1 MMDQAAQFLRIV
13 RSEVLESIYLLAKR
27 DCKIHLQAQG
37 SRGSRRNRILY
48 LIKPCPRINSGFQF
62 RRCFEK
68 DQWTLLKNKG
78 ERKMTAKNGN
88 RLQHHLTAVKE
99 GKRCFE
105 NAFES
110 IARMILES
118 EIEKVV
124 VNGRTTY
131 DFTIF
136 RTGKKHIIG
145 IYDEINSFVS
155 FVKDAAEGGSSK
167 EMAFVLVGE
176 PGNGKTFF
184 VEFLCSMY
192 RSFLANEKNRKYT
205 FRFTNM
211 DRLGSYGKISTIE
224 SQTYEDP
231 MILAMNLFENP
242 DDNKTFLAKQI
253 GFSDKEIEQLYD
265 NYRPLGAC
273 SGYMWND
280 IINLADGNID
290 EMLKHIEI
298 IPVPMT
304 ESLGTIT
311 GKYPAKDK
319 ITSSAVDLL
328 GEESIQRLLHITD
341 TNNPYRFDLR
351 RGALARVAGGGIH
364 FSDEVFKN
372 KKDLVQV
379 YLGVIQNRV
388 IEIDGYKWPIDTLI
402 VATSNNS
409 EFNRFLSEKEEAP
422 IVDRCR
428 ICYVSHNTN
437 YKLQENL
444 TSYAIGNEAKT
455 TLDRKDLHRDP
466 NLNYATSVAVV
477 LTRLP
482 RSEKLTAIETMKLSA
497 GEVAGEK
504 SIKTLAEVIDTLNQD
519 PDITK
524 RFGQKGLGQRNLGRA
539 IQLLIESSET
549 NEGRCMFAYD
559 IYKTLERVVLDYV
572 TEVNDR
578 AKYLEDLKTAKGMYR
593 ERIMTEMFNAYM
605 DEPFAIRKDVM
616 NYVNMIIGIDAENL
630 GPDKMWKYKDPQTGE
645 LKALKVDERYIK
657 GVEERLGLKTEEQ
670 RETFRTSIRK
680 IYGQKIS
687 VDPNYDFMDNLE
699 LVKAVTDVRLKSD
712 IAGAGSLI
720 GALANRTNEENQKL
734 YDRMIDTMLNKLNYC
749 KTCAQKTIEYFCTQ
763 EDEN

>member
-1 MMDQAAQFLRIV
+1 MPKK
-13 RSEVLESIYLLAKR
+13 SI
-27 DCKIHLQAQG
+27 
-37 SRGSRRNRILY
+37 
-48 LIKPCPRINSGFQF
+48 
-62 RRCFEK
+62 
-68 DQWTLLKNKG
+68 TLH
-78 ERKMTAKNGN
+78 
-88 RLQHHLTAVKE
+88 QHMTAVKD
-99 GKRCFE
+99 GKLQFE
-105 NAFES
+105 NAFQGVS
-110 IARMILES
+110 RMILEN

-124 VNGRTTY
+124 VNGKTTY
-131 DFTIF
+131 DFKIF
-136 RTGKKHIIG
+136 RNGSKHVIG
-145 IYDEINSFVS
+145 MYDEINSFVS
-155 FVKDAAEGGSSK
+155 YVKDAAENGSSK

-184 VEFLCSMY
+184 VEFLATKY
-192 RSFLANEKNRKYT
+192 REFLAQEKNRKYT
-205 FRFTNM
+205 FKFLNL
-211 DRLGSYGKISTIE
+211 DNVGNYGKISTIE

-231 MILAMNLFENP
+231 AILAMNLFENS
-242 DDNKTFLAKQI
+242 DENRQYLAKQI
-253 GFSDKEIEQLYD
+253 GFSDKDIEKLYE

-273 SGYMWND
+273 SGYIWND
-280 IINLADGNID
+280 IRDHCNGNID
-290 EMLKHIEI
+290 EMLKFIEI
-298 IPVPMT
+298 TPVPLT
-304 ESLGTIT
+304 ESLGTVT

-364 FSDEVFKN
+364 FSDEIYKN

-379 YLGVIQNRV
+379 YLGVIQNRN
-388 IEIDGYKWPIDTLI
+388 IEIDGFKWPIDTLI

-409 EFNRFLSEKEEAP
+409 EFHRFLSEKEEAP

-437 YKLQENL
+437 YKLQKEL
-444 TSYAIGNEAKT
+444 TAYAIGSETRT
-455 TLDRKDLHRDP
+455 TLTREDLHQDP
-466 NLNYATSVAVV
+466 NLNYAASVASV
-477 LTRLP
+477 LSRLP
-482 RSEKLTAIETMKLSA
+482 RSEKLTPVETMKLAA

-519 PDITK
+519 PEIIN
-524 RFGQKGLGQRNLGRA
+524 RFGQKGMGQRNLGRA
-539 IQLLIESSET
+539 VQLLIESSET

-559 IYKTLERVVLDYV
+559 IFKALERIVLDYV
-572 TEVNDR
+572 TEANDR
-578 AKYLEDLKTAKGMYR
+578 AKYLEDLKTGKGLYR

-605 DEPFAIRKDVM
+605 DEPYAIRKDVM

-630 GPDKMWKYKDPQTGE
+630 GADKMWKYKDPQNNE
-645 LKALKVDERYIK
+645 LKALKIDERYINS
-657 GVEERLGLKTEEQ
+657 VEERLGLKTEEQ
-670 RETFRTSIRK
+670 RESFRTSIRK

-687 VDPNYDFMDNLE
+687 VDPDYDFMDNLE

-734 YDRMIDTMLNKLNYC
+734 YDRMIETMLKKLGYC

-763 EDEN
+763 EDEK

>member
-1 MMDQAAQFLRIV
+1 MAHKGNSKVAN
-13 RSEVLESIYLLAKR
+13 
-27 DCKIHLQAQG
+27 
-37 SRGSRRNRILY
+37 RNN
-48 LIKPCPRINSGFQF
+48 NSSF
-62 RRCFEK
+62 R
-68 DQWTLLKNKG
+68 
-78 ERKMTAKNGN
+78 
-88 RLQHHLTAVKE
+88 HHLTAVKE
-99 GKRCFE
+99 GKLCFE
-105 NAFES
+105 NAFQGV
-110 IARMILES
+110 ARMILKS
-118 EIEKVV
+118 KIEKISVK
-124 VNGRTTY
+124 GKATY
-131 DFTIF
+131 DFKIF
-136 RTGKKHIIG
+136 STGRKHIIG
-145 IYDEINSFVS
+145 MYDEINSFVS

-167 EMAFVLVGE
+167 EMAYVLVGE

-184 VEFLCSMY
+184 VEFLCSKY
-192 RSFLANEKNRKYT
+192 REFLAKETNRKYT
-205 FRFTNM
+205 FRFVNV
-211 DRLGSYGKISTIE
+211 DKIGSYGRIKNVE

-231 MILAMNLFENP
+231 MILAMNLFDIPDEN
-242 DDNKTFLAKQI
+242 KKFLLAKI
-253 GFSDKEIEQLYD
+253 GFSDKAVEDLYE

-273 SGYMWND
+273 SGYIWND
-280 IINLADGNID
+280 IRNYTGGDVN
-290 EMLKHIEI
+290 EMLKFVEI
-298 IPVPMT
+298 LPVPLI

-319 ITSSAVDLL
+319 ITSSSVDLL

-364 FSDEVFKN
+364 FSDEIFKN

-379 YLGVIQNRV
+379 YLGVIQNRNV
-388 IEIDGYKWPIDTLI
+388 EIDGFKWPIDTLI
-402 VATSNNS
+402 IATSNNS
-409 EFNRFLSEKEEAP
+409 EFNRFLAEKEEAP

-437 YKLQENL
+437 YKLQKGL
-444 TSYAIGNEAKT
+444 TSYAIGSESKT
-455 TLDRKDLHRDP
+455 TLSDEILHQDP
-466 NLNYATSVAVV
+466 NLNYATSVGVV
-477 LTRLP
+477 LSRFP
-482 RSEKLTAIETMKLSA
+482 RSEKLTAVETMKLAA

-539 IQLLIESSET
+539 IQLMLESSET
-549 NEGRCMFAYD
+549 NEGKCMFAND
-559 IYKTLERVVLDYV
+559 IFKAITRVILDYV
-572 TEVNDR
+572 TDANDR
-578 AKYLEDLKTAKGMYR
+578 AKYLEDIKTAKGLYR

-605 DEPFAIRKDVM
+605 DEPYAIRKDVM

-630 GPDKMWKYKDPQTGE
+630 GPDMMWKYKDPQTGE
-645 LKALKVDERYIK
+645 LKAMKVDERYIK
-657 GVEERLGLKTEEQ
+657 SVEERLGLKTKEQ
-670 RETFRTSIRK
+670 VETFRTSIRK

-734 YDRMIDTMLNKLNYC
+734 YDRMINTMLSKLNYC

>member
-1 MMDQAAQFLRIV
+1 MAKKAQANVVTQPL
-13 RSEVLESIYLLAKR
+13 SQL
-27 DCKIHLQAQG
+27 H
-37 SRGSRRNRILY
+37 
-48 LIKPCPRINSGFQF
+48 
-62 RRCFEK
+62 
-68 DQWTLLKNKG
+68 
-78 ERKMTAKNGN
+78 
-88 RLQHHLTAVKE
+88 QHCLAVKE
-99 GKRCFE
+99 GERRFE
-105 NAFES
+105 NAFQGV
-110 IARMILES
+110 ARMILGTD
-118 EIEKVV
+118 IEKVV
-124 VNGRTTY
+124 VNARTTY
-131 DFTIF
+131 DFNIF
-136 RTGKKHIIG
+136 RQGRKHVIG
-145 IYDEINSFVS
+145 MYDEINSFVS
-155 FVKDAAEGGSSK
+155 YVKDAAEGGSSK

-184 VEFLCSMY
+184 VEFLCAQY
-192 RSFLANEKNRKYT
+192 RSFLSKPKNRKYT
-205 FRFTNM
+205 FRYKGVN
-211 DRLGSYGKISTIE
+211 DIGQYGRISTIE

-231 MILAMNLFENP
+231 MILAMNLFDDPEEN
-242 DDNKTFLAKQI
+242 KAYFSKEF
-253 GFSDKEIEQLYD
+253 GFEDKEIDRLWD

-273 SGYMWND
+273 SGYIWND
-280 IINLADGNID
+280 IRQAYGGDLDK
-290 EMLKHIEI
+290 MLGAIEI
-298 IPVPMT
+298 IPVPLT
-304 ESLGTIT
+304 ESLGTVT

-328 GEESIQRLLHITD
+328 GEESIQRLLHIAD

-364 FSDEVFKN
+364 FADEIYKN

-379 YLGVIQNRV
+379 YLGVIQNRN

-402 VATSNNS
+402 IATSNNS
-409 EFNRFLSEKEEAP
+409 EFNRFLAEKEEAP

-437 YKLQENL
+437 YKMQKEL
-444 TSYAIGNEAKT
+444 TGYAIGTEART
-455 TLDRKDLHRDP
+455 TLTRESLHQDP
-466 NLNYATSVAVV
+466 NLNHAASVAAV

-482 RSEKLTAIETMKLSA
+482 RSEKLTPIETMKLAA

-504 SIKTLAEVIDTLNQD
+504 SIKALAEVIDFLNQD
-519 PDITK
+519 ADITK

-539 IQLLIESSET
+539 IQLLTESSET
-549 NEGRCMFAYD
+549 NEGQCMFAYD
-559 IYKTLERVVLDYV
+559 VFRALERVILDYV
-572 TEVNDR
+572 TDSNDR

-605 DEPFAIRKDVM
+605 DEPLAIRKDVM

-645 LKALKVDERYIK
+645 LKALKIDERFVK
-657 GVEERLGLKTEEQ
+657 SVEERLGLKTEEQ
-670 RETFRTSIRK
+670 RDTFRTSIRK

-734 YDRMIDTMLNKLNYC
+734 YDRMVTTMLSKLGYC
-749 KTCAQKTIEYFCTQ
+749 RTCSQKTIEYFCTQ
-763 EDEN
+763 EDEI

>member
-1 MMDQAAQFLRIV
+1 M
-13 RSEVLESIYLLAKR
+13 LEKPGATLHS
-27 DCKIHLQAQG
+27 HL
-37 SRGSRRNRILY
+37 
-48 LIKPCPRINSGFQF
+48 F
-62 RRCFEK
+62 
-68 DQWTLLKNKG
+68 
-78 ERKMTAKNGN
+78 
-88 RLQHHLTAVKE
+88 AVKE
-99 GKRCFE
+99 GKRRFE
-105 NAFES
+105 NSFQGV
-110 IARMILES
+110 ARMILES
-118 EIEKVV
+118 DIEKVV
-124 VNGRTTY
+124 VNGKTTY
-131 DFTIF
+131 DFSIF
-136 RTGKKHIIG
+136 RTGKKHVIG
-145 IYDEINSFVS
+145 MYDEINSFVS
-155 FVKDAAEGGSSK
+155 YVKDAAENGSSK
-167 EMAFVLVGE
+167 EMAYVLVGE

-184 VEFLCSMY
+184 VEFLCSKY
-192 RSFLANEKNRKYT
+192 RQFLSRPGNRKYT
-205 FRFTNM
+205 FKFVGM
-211 DRLGSYGKISTIE
+211 DKMGSYGRIHTIE

-231 MILAMNLFENP
+231 MILAMNLFEDP
-242 DDNKTFLAKQI
+242 DDTREYLAKEI
-253 GFSDKEIEQLYD
+253 GFTDSELEGFYED
-265 NYRPLGAC
+265 YRPLGAC
-273 SGYMWND
+273 SGYIWNEIRD
-280 IINLADGNID
+280 YTDGNLD
-290 EMLKHIEI
+290 EMLKFVQIV
-298 IPVPMT
+298 PVPLV
-304 ESLGTIT
+304 ESLGTVT

-328 GEESIQRLLHITD
+328 GEESIQRLMHITD

-364 FSDEVFKN
+364 FSDEIYKN

-379 YLGVIQNRV
+379 YLGVIQNRT
-388 IEIDGYKWPIDTLI
+388 IEIDGFKWPIDTLI
-402 VATSNNS
+402 IATSNNS

-437 YKLQENL
+437 YKLQSELTNYTIGTEARTTLSRENL
-444 TSYAIGNEAKT
+444 
-455 TLDRKDLHRDP
+455 HQDP
-466 NLNYATSVAVV
+466 NLNHAASVAVV

-482 RSEKLTAIETMKLSA
+482 RTEKLTPVEMMKLAA

-504 SIKTLAEVIDTLNQD
+504 SIKTLAEVIDTLSQD
-519 PDITK
+519 PDIVK

-559 IYKTLERVVLDYV
+559 IFRSLERIILDYV
-572 TEVNDR
+572 PDANDR
-578 AKYLEDLKTAKGMYR
+578 GKYLEDLKNAKGLYR

-605 DEPFAIRKDVM
+605 DEPYAIRKDVM

-657 GVEERLGLKTEEQ
+657 SVEERLGLKTEEQ

-734 YDRMIDTMLNKLNYC
+734 YDRMIETMLNKLGYC
-749 KTCAQKTIEYFCTQ
+749 RTCAQKTIEYFCTQ
-763 EDEN
+763 EDEV

>member
-1 MMDQAAQFLRIV
+1 MAKKAQQIQPKSQLHEHCIDV
-13 RSEVLESIYLLAKR
+13 RE
-27 DCKIHLQAQG
+27 G
-37 SRGSRRNRILY
+37 RRR
-48 LIKPCPRINSGFQF
+48 
-62 RRCFEK
+62 
-68 DQWTLLKNKG
+68 
-78 ERKMTAKNGN
+78 
-88 RLQHHLTAVKE
+88 
-99 GKRCFE
+99 FE
-105 NAFES
+105 NAFQGV
-110 IARMILES
+110 ARMILDDK
-118 EIEKVV
+118 IEKVV
-124 VNGRTTY
+124 VNAKTTY
-131 DFTIF
+131 DFNIF
-136 RTGKKHIIG
+136 RNGAKHVIG
-145 IYDEINSFVS
+145 MYDEINSFVS
-155 FVKDAAEGGSSK
+155 YVKDAAENGSSK

-176 PGNGKTFF
+176 PGNGKTFL
-184 VEFLCSMY
+184 VEFLCAAY
-192 RSFLANEKNRKYT
+192 RNFLSHPQNRKYT
-205 FRFTNM
+205 FRFKGM
-211 DRLGSYGKISTIE
+211 DQLGSYGRISVIE

-231 MILAMNLFENP
+231 MILAMNLFDSSDENKSFLGKELGF
-242 DDNKTFLAKQI
+242 DDKA
-253 GFSDKEIEQLYD
+253 IERLYE

-273 SGYMWND
+273 TSYIWND
-280 IINLADGNID
+280 IRAAAGGDLGK
-290 EMLKHIEI
+290 MLEQVEI
-298 IPVPMT
+298 IPVPLT
-304 ESLGTIT
+304 ESLGTVT

-328 GEESIQRLLHITD
+328 GEESIQRLMHITD

-364 FSDEVFKN
+364 FADEIYKN

-379 YLGVIQNRV
+379 YLGVIQNRN

-402 VATSNNS
+402 IATSNNS

-437 YKLQENL
+437 YKLQNQL
-444 TSYAIGNEAKT
+444 TSYAIGNEART
-455 TLDRKDLHRDP
+455 TLTHEALHQDP
-466 NLNYATSVAVV
+466 NLNYATSVASV

-482 RSEKLTAIETMKLSA
+482 RSEKLTPIETMKLAA

-504 SIKTLAEVIDTLNQD
+504 SIKTLAEVIDTLNQE

-559 IYKTLERVVLDYV
+559 IYTALERIILDYV
-572 TEVNDR
+572 TEANDR
-578 AKYLEDLKTAKGMYR
+578 AKYLEDIKIAKGMYR

-605 DEPFAIRKDVM
+605 DEPLAIRKDVM
-616 NYVNMIIGIDAENL
+616 NYVNMIIGVDAENL

-645 LKALKVDERYIK
+645 LRALKIDERYVK
-657 GVEERLGLKTEEQ
+657 SVEERLGLKTEEQ

-734 YDRMIDTMLNKLNYC
+734 YDRMVDTMLNKLGYC
-749 KTCAQKTIEYFCTQ
+749 RTCAQKTIEYFCTQ

>member
-1 MMDQAAQFLRIV
+1 M
-13 RSEVLESIYLLAKR
+13 
-27 DCKIHLQAQG
+27 G
-37 SRGSRRNRILY
+37 G
-48 LIKPCPRINSGFQF
+48 
-62 RRCFEK
+62 
-68 DQWTLLKNKG
+68 
-78 ERKMTAKNGN
+78 KMTTNPN
-88 RLQHHLTAVKE
+88 TLHHHLTAVKE
-99 GKRCFE
+99 GMRLYE
-105 NAFES
+105 NAFQGVS
-110 IARMILES
+110 RMILES
-118 EIEKVV
+118 SIEKVV
-124 VNGRTTY
+124 VNGKTTY
-131 DFTIF
+131 DFSIF
-136 RTGKKHIIG
+136 RSGSKHVIG
-145 IYDEINSFVS
+145 MYDEINSFVS
-155 FVKDAAEGGSSK
+155 YVKDAAEGGSSK

-184 VEFLCSMY
+184 VDYLASKYRDFLSQ
-192 RSFLANEKNRKYT
+192 EGNRKYT
-205 FRFTNM
+205 FKFLNL
-211 DRLGSYGKISTIE
+211 DKIGNYGKIKAIE

-231 MILAMNLFENP
+231 MILAMNLFENSEES
-242 DDNKTFLAKQI
+242 KSYLAGQL
-253 GFSDKEIEQLYD
+253 GFSDDKIEANWE

-273 SGYMWND
+273 SGYIWND
-280 IINLADGNID
+280 IRSFTNGNID
-290 EMLKHIEI
+290 EMLEFIEI
-298 IPVPMT
+298 IPVPLT
-304 ESLGTIT
+304 ESLGTVT

-364 FSDEVFKN
+364 FSDEIYKN

-379 YLGVIQNRV
+379 YLGVIQNRN

-409 EFNRFLSEKEEAP
+409 EFHRFLSEKEEAP

-437 YKLQENL
+437 YKLQKNL
-444 TSYAIGNEAKT
+444 TAYAIGSETRT
-455 TLDRKDLHRDP
+455 TLTRETLHQDP
-466 NLNYATSVAVV
+466 NLNYAASVAAV

-482 RSEKLTAIETMKLSA
+482 RSEKLTPVETMKLAA

-519 PDITK
+519 PEIIN

-539 IQLLIESSET
+539 IQLMIESSET
-549 NEGRCMFAYD
+549 NEGKCMFAYD
-559 IYKTLERVVLDYV
+559 IYRALDRIILDYV
-572 TEVNDR
+572 TEANDR
-578 AKYLEDLKTAKGMYR
+578 TKYLEDLKTAKGLYR

-605 DEPFAIRKDVM
+605 DEPLAIRKDVM

-645 LKALKVDERYIK
+645 LKALKIDERYINS
-657 GVEERLGLKTEEQ
+657 VEERLGLKTEEQ
-670 RETFRTSIRK
+670 RESFRTSIRK

-687 VDPNYDFMDNLE
+687 VDPDYDFMDNLE

-734 YDRMIDTMLNKLNYC
+734 YDRMIETMLTKLGYC

-763 EDEN
+763 EDEK

>member
-1 MMDQAAQFLRIV
+1 MHSNHSSFDG
-13 RSEVLESIYLLAKR
+13 
-27 DCKIHLQAQG
+27 HLKAV
-37 SRGSRRNRILY
+37 
-48 LIKPCPRINSGFQF
+48 
-62 RRCFEK
+62 
-68 DQWTLLKNKG
+68 
-78 ERKMTAKNGN
+78 KNGD
-88 RLQHHLTAVKE
+88 RI
-99 GKRCFE
+99 FE
-105 NAFES
+105 NAFQGVS
-110 IARMILES
+110 RMILES
-118 EIEKVV
+118 GVEKITVK
-124 VNGRTTY
+124 GKTTY
-131 DFTIF
+131 DFNIF
-136 RTGKKHIIG
+136 RNGGKHVIG
-145 IYDEINSFVS
+145 MYDEVNSFVS
-155 FVKDAAEGGSSK
+155 FVKDASENGSSN
-167 EMAFVLVGE
+167 EMAYVLVGE

-184 VEFLCSMY
+184 VDYLCSKY
-192 RSFLANEKNRKYT
+192 RGFLSKEKNRKFT
-205 FRFTNM
+205 FRFIDM
-211 DRLGSYGKISTIE
+211 DKIGNYGKINTVE

-231 MILAMNLFENP
+231 MILAMNLFE
-242 DDNKTFLAKQI
+242 DTEANKGFLSSQI
-253 GFSDKEIEQLYD
+253 GFSDKEIETFYQ

-273 SGYMWND
+273 SAYILNNIRD
-280 IINLADGNID
+280 YTDGDLD
-290 EMLKHIEI
+290 EMMKFVEI
-298 IPVPMT
+298 VPVPLT
-304 ESLGTIT
+304 ESLGTVT

-364 FSDEVFKN
+364 FSDEIYKN

-402 VATSNNS
+402 IATSNNS

-428 ICYVSHNTN
+428 ICYVSHNTD
-437 YKLQENL
+437 YKLQESL
-444 TSYAIGNEAKT
+444 TAYAIGSESKT
-455 TLDRKDLHRDP
+455 TLTREVLHIDP
-466 NLNYATSVAVV
+466 NLNYAASLAVV

-482 RSEKLTAIETMKLSA
+482 RSEKLTTIETMKLAA

-504 SIKTLAEVIDTLNQD
+504 SIKTLGEVIDTLNQD

-539 IQLLIESSET
+539 LQLLLESSET

-559 IYKTLERVVLDYV
+559 IFKTFERVILDYV
-572 TEVNDR
+572 TDANDR
-578 AKYLEDLKTAKGMYR
+578 AKYLEDLKTARGLYR

-645 LKALKVDERYIK
+645 LKAMKIDERYINS
-657 GVEERLGLKTEEQ
+657 VEERLGLKTEEQ

-687 VDPNYDFMDNLE
+687 IDPNYDFMDNLE
-699 LVKAVTDVRLKSD
+699 LVKAITDVRLKSD

-720 GALANRTNEENQKL
+720 GALANRTNDENQKL
-734 YDRMIDTMLNKLNYC
+734 YDRMIQTMQQRLNYC
-749 KTCAQKTIEYFCTQ
+749 NTCALKTIEYFCTQ
-763 EDEN
+763 EDEQ